1 MNPEELTEAASAVWI
16 YAAGPAVA
24 IAAIVLTVRLRLPQ
38 VLGLPAA
45 FRALREE
52 DPGAAG
58 QVHPA
63 TSVALSAVATYGAAA
78 AVGAATAVAL
88 GGPGA
93 IPWVWL
99 FSFLLAPLRVAEAV
113 LSRTAPA
120 GKAGTETGSL
130 AGRLFAED
138 AGWLQGLGWALVV
151 LVPLTAFAFFG
162 GTHGTA
168 VLGAAEQLLPGSA
181 FALGLGVAVLGG
193 LMALAPIKRAGS
205 ILGWIATVA
214 LIALFGA
221 ALVVLFGDL
230 GRGLGGLSRALQDV
244 FYDMPQAGAFSGALA
259 GEIAIS
265 AILYLLPPVAAVGG
279 VDGAIHAEARAPT
292 TRNQAAAA
300 LLGALAYGLLTTL
313 LGLSLVATNAFARPV
328 EGSRSIRDV
337 TFYRAGFETVS
348 QRNEESRRYRGIIR
362 VQEGETGVVQIHVGT
377 ARGMILAPRFEHDGE
392 PADVLLRVDG
402 GRVIEIQRP
411 GAMGALQVAPDALYD
426 ELQVTGRMLPSGG
439 RLLAESFTQGGGSI
453 TSRVALAALLL
464 LAALGAAG
472 WGWGVRRTLASKVP
486 AQVARGAAVIPA
498 LGLALAAAGLVP
510 RFDLWGAIAAGLLAI
525 VTSIVLFA
533 LAGPAAQVLAGA
545 KRAAPAAAPAAEKSG
560 DDSPKKKKKKKR
572 KKS

>member
-1 MNPEELTEAASAVWI
+1 MNPEELTQTASAVWM

-52 DPGAAG
+52 DPGAPG

-78 AVGAATAVAL
+78 AVGAATAIAL

-130 AGRLFAED
+130 AGRLLAED

-181 FALGLGVAVLGG
+181 FALGIGVAVVAG
-193 LMALAPIKRAGS
+193 LLALAPVERAGS
-205 ILGWIATVA
+205 ILGWIATVS

-221 ALVVLFGDL
+221 ALVTLFGDL
-230 GRGLGGLSRALQDV
+230 GRGMGGIGRALQDV

-265 AILYLLPPVAAVGG
+265 AILYLLPPAAAVGG
-279 VDGAIHAEARAPT
+279 VDGAIHADARAPT

-300 LLGALAYGLLTTL
+300 LLGALAYGLLTTV
-313 LGLSLVATNAFARPV
+313 LGLSLVATNAFATPV

-348 QRNEESRRYRGIIR
+348 QRNEQTRRQDGPIR
-362 VQEGETGVVQIHVGT
+362 IQEGETGVVEIHVGIE
-377 ARGMILAPRFEHDGE
+377 RGMVLAPRFEMNGE
-392 PADVLLRVDG
+392 PANVLLRLDDG
-402 GRVIEIQRP
+402 EVIEILQP
-411 GAMGALQVAPDALYD
+411 GAMGALQTAPDTIYD
-426 ELQVTGRMLPSGG
+426 ELQVTGRMLPTDG
-439 RLLAESFTQGGGSI
+439 RLLAESFTQGGGAI

-464 LAALGAAG
+464 LAALGAVG
-472 WGWGVRRTLASKVP
+472 WGWGVRKTLAARVP
-486 AQVARGAAVIPA
+486 AQVARFAAVIPA
-498 LGLALAAAGLVP
+498 LGLAIAAAGLIP
-510 RFDLWGAIAAGLLAI
+510 RFDLWGAIAAGLLTI
-525 VTSIVLFA
+525 VTSIVLLV
-533 LAGPAAQVLAGA
+533 LAGPATRVLAGA
-545 KRAAPAAAPAAEKSG
+545 KKAAPAPAPGKSG
-560 DDSPKKKKKKKR
+560 GDDAKKKKR
-572 KKS
+572 KKRKKA